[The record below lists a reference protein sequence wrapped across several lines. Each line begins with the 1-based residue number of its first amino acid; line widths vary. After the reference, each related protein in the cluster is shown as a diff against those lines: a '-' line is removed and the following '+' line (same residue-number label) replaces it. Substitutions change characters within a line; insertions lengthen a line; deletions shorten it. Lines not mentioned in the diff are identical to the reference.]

1 MERKVEAGLD
11 FRLTLGGGEGAI
23 KIGEEEGKGI
33 RNKEKEKEEEKPEAD
48 RNVECKSVD
57 CSLSFQNLQWLLL
70 FPSPVFYSTFPIS
83 GLALLSYNFPFIVP
97 LLFHSTLSLFFLF
110 AQLPLSA
117 MVENP
122 LYPVKLVN
130 FLTANGGCRPGWNRS
145 ITISFHFF
153 PRCEILTMHYYICY
167 DIVEATFLY
176 SLFLSLSPSF
186 GHFNLL
192 GCLKSERKSV
202 NNELFI
208 DVFLIQLSN
217 FLSPSFDC
225 IKIANKS
232 SAYNIPKGI

>member
-1 MERKVEAGLD
+1 
-11 FRLTLGGGEGAI
+11 
-23 KIGEEEGKGI
+23 
-33 RNKEKEKEEEKPEAD
+33 
-48 RNVECKSVD
+48 
-57 CSLSFQNLQWLLL
+57 
-70 FPSPVFYSTFPIS
+70 
-83 GLALLSYNFPFIVP
+83 
-97 LLFHSTLSLFFLF
+97 
-110 AQLPLSA
+110 
-117 MVENP
+117 
-122 LYPVKLVN
+122 
-130 FLTANGGCRPGWNRS
+130 
-145 ITISFHFF
+145 
-153 PRCEILTMHYYICY
+153 MHYYICY

-176 SLFLSLSPSF
+176 SLFLSLSSSF